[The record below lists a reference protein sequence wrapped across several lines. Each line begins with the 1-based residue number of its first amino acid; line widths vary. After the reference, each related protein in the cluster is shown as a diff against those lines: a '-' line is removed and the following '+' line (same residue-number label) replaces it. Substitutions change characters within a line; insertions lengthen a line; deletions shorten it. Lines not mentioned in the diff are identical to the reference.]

1 MGETTPEVLYHYCSL
16 DTFYNIMKNRSIWLS
31 DISKSND
38 AQELNWITQQLKNSL
53 SYYFFEFY
61 DRIREQGLL
70 EQLDNSKYKEMID
83 NINSYDLSKTLKCWA
98 FCLSEKG
105 DNLGQWRGYADDGQ
119 GLAIGFNRSFFDSS
133 PTTNELLNIDKSYGL
148 FDFVKY
154 GNLDVVQEFLSKDEI
169 REIETTLDMQVVVKL
184 FKKVLAKTIILAPL
198 YKNLSFQEEAE
209 WRMACVV
216 FTSRIL
222 SGGFNPIDNAHWLD
236 DISERLSIKEYSFS
250 PKQQTL
256 VSHIELQIKDMKRAI
271 ASVIIG
277 PKSKLTVL
285 DVKLFLISVGLIEN
299 YNDKSI
305 AVIPSEASYR

>member
-1 MGETTPEVLYHYCSL
+1 MEKVLPEVLYHYCSL

-38 AQELNWITQQLKNSL
+38 SQELNWITQQLKNSL
-53 SYYFFEFY
+53 SHCFFRFY
-61 DRIREQGLL
+61 DRMREQGLL
-70 EQLDNSKYKEMID
+70 EQLNNSEYKKMTD
-83 NINSYDLSKTLKCWA
+83 SINAYDLSKSLKCWA

-119 GLAIGFNRSFFDSS
+119 GLAIGFNRDFFDSP
-133 PTTNELLNIDKSYGL
+133 PTTTDLLNIDESYGL

-154 GNLDVVQEFLSKDEI
+154 GSLDVIQEFLSQDEI
-169 REIETTLDMQVVVKL
+169 QELETTLDIKLVIKL
-184 FKKVLAKTIILAPL
+184 FKKALAETILLAPL

-209 WRMACVV
+209 WRIACVV

-222 SGGFNPIDNAHWLD
+222 SGGFNPADNVHWLD
-236 DISERLSIKEYSFS
+236 DISERLSVKEYSFS
-250 PKQQTL
+250 SKHQTL

-271 ASVIIG
+271 ASVTIG

-285 DVKLFLISVGLIEN
+285 DVKLFLISLGLLEN
-299 YNDKSI
+299 FDDKSI
-305 AVIPSEASYR
+305 RVIPSEASYR